1 MNLTAGSWHANNY
14 LAMSTDDRL
23 LWLTVAIGLAVASL
37 YIPATLRHVRKITE
51 VHEDDDRKKLS
62 NDAEAALKPEVLRVL
77 VDGPSHELRASA
89 IKIVA
94 GRSLKDD
101 GKKILLRDLASNN
114 AENRVKAINAMHLVL
129 FSRLMVNDSPMTG
142 TEVFCDLPGFTA
154 IVDALVNCLPLHK
167 IAPDPSSLR
176 KPTQVPARGTGP
188 VSPLLPPNRPA
199 DETRLMQILQELLRC
214 ALNEFA
220 EGMSVALQ
228 AGVVKRW
235 LKKYPFP
242 CASPSNSH
250 LGFNRSDVVSLFR
263 IDSWASDDPL
273 MLRIM
278 VLLGR
283 DPEAMKQLRAIGIR
297 GSDYKEAIFSSGG
310 NTGWSELPSRDIL
323 MTNSED
329 TAGVWSTDRIR
340 WELANSQ
347 NGAMGDELLRNEL
360 ERRGEPIRP
369 GSSWARQAPERS
381 PEEQSLRRRNREAIV
396 VADGG
401 TPFTR
406 DNILRRQN
414 SGVGPTP
421 LLERQEDASRAF
433 DEDFENAR
441 ARLRE
446 LTNGAVRTRH
456 D

>member
-1 MNLTAGSWHANNY
+1 
-14 LAMSTDDRL
+14 MSTDDRL
-23 LWLTVAIGLAVASL
+23 LWLAVAIGLAVASI
-37 YIPATLRHVRKITE
+37 YIPTTLRHVRKITE

-89 IKIVA
+89 IKIVVA
-94 GRSLKDD
+94 RALKDD
-101 GKKILLRDLASNN
+101 AKKILLCDLASNN
-114 AENRVKAINAMHLVL
+114 VDGRVKAINAMHLVL

-154 IVDALVNCLPLHK
+154 VVDALVNCLPLHK
-167 IAPDPSSLR
+167 IAPAPGSLR

-214 ALNEFA
+214 ALNESTD
-220 EGMSVALQ
+220 GLSLALQ

-235 LKKYPFP
+235 LRKYPFP

-340 WELANSQ
+340 LELANSQ
-347 NGAMGDELLRNEL
+347 NDPIGDELLRNEL
-360 ERRGEPIRP
+360 ERRGEPVRP
-369 GSSWARQAPERS
+369 GSS
-381 PEEQSLRRRNREAIV
+381 
-396 VADGG
+396 
-401 TPFTR
+401 
-406 DNILRRQN
+406 
-414 SGVGPTP
+414 
-421 LLERQEDASRAF
+421 
-433 DEDFENAR
+433 
-441 ARLRE
+441 
-446 LTNGAVRTRH
+446 
-456 D
+456 

>member
-1 MNLTAGSWHANNY
+1 
-14 LAMSTDDRL
+14 MSTDDRL
-23 LWLTVAIGLAVASL
+23 LWLAVAIGLAVASI
-37 YIPATLRHVRKITE
+37 YIPTTLRHVRKITE

-89 IKIVA
+89 IKIVVA
-94 GRSLKDD
+94 RALKDD
-101 GKKILLRDLASNN
+101 AKKILLCDLASNN
-114 AENRVKAINAMHLVL
+114 VDGRVKAINAMHLVL

-154 IVDALVNCLPLHK
+154 VVDALVNCLPLHK
-167 IAPDPSSLR
+167 IAPAPGSLR

-214 ALNEFA
+214 ALNESTD
-220 EGMSVALQ
+220 GLSLALQ

-235 LKKYPFP
+235 LRKYPFP

-340 WELANSQ
+340 LELANSQ
-347 NGAMGDELLRNEL
+347 NDPIGDELLRNEL
-360 ERRGEPIRP
+360 ERRGEPVRP

-381 PEEQSLRRRNREAIV
+381 PEEQNLRRRNREAIV

-401 TPFTR
+401 APFTR

-414 SGVGPTP
+414 SRVGPSP
-421 LLERQEDASRAF
+421 LLERQEDGSRAF
-433 DEDFENAR
+433 DEDFENSR
-441 ARLRE
+441 ARFRE
-446 LTNGAVRTRH
+446 FTDGAVRIRYE
-456 D
+456 